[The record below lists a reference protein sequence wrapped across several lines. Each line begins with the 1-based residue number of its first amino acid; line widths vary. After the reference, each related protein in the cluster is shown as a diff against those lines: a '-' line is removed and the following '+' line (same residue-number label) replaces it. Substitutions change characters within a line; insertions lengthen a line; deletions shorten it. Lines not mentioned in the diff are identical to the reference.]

1 MLLILLIA
9 GFCEGDDEVTHPAIL
24 PVVTVDDDVEC
35 MPFIVVVVVVVDTF
49 ASSVVVVDTFAS
61 SVVVEKEIVIINVL
75 VIVVW

>member
-35 MPFIVVVVVVVDTF
+35 MPFIVVVVVVVD
-49 ASSVVVVDTFAS
+49 DDDKFAS

>member
-35 MPFIVVVVVVVDTF
+35 MPFIVVVVVVV
-49 ASSVVVVDTFAS
+49 VDDDDKFAS

>member
-24 PVVTVDDDVEC
+24 PVVTADDDVEC
-35 MPFIVVVVVVVDTF
+35 MPFIVVVVVDK
-49 ASSVVVVDTFAS
+49 FAS

>member
-35 MPFIVVVVVVVDTF
+35 MPFIVVVD
-49 ASSVVVVDTFAS
+49 DDDKFAS
-61 SVVVEKEIVIINVL
+61 SVVVEKEIVIINLL

>member
-35 MPFIVVVVVVVDTF
+35 MPFIVVVVVD
-49 ASSVVVVDTFAS
+49 DKFAS

>member
-35 MPFIVVVVVVVDTF
+35 MPFIVVVVDK
-49 ASSVVVVDTFAS
+49 FAS

>member
-35 MPFIVVVVVVVDTF
+35 MPFIVVVVVVV
-49 ASSVVVVDTFAS
+49 VVDDDDKFAS

>member
-35 MPFIVVVVVVVDTF
+35 MPFIVVVVVD
-49 ASSVVVVDTFAS
+49 DDDKFAS

>member
-35 MPFIVVVVVVVDTF
+35 MPFIVVVVDK
-49 ASSVVVVDTFAS
+49 FAS
-61 SVVVEKEIVIINVL
+61 SVVVEKEIVIINVF
-75 VIVVW
+75 VVW

>member
-35 MPFIVVVVVVVDTF
+35 MPFIVVVVVVDTF